1 MTYEELDSL
10 KDDSRLSSIEKENI
24 KYLLKYWVDIITVS
38 QLIKKVG
45 IKWLLIKN

>member
-24 KYLLKYWVDIITVS
+24 NYVLKYWIDIVAVS
-38 QLIKKVG
+38 QVLKEVRLK
-45 IKWLLIKN
+45 

>member
-24 KYLLKYWVDIITVS
+24 NYVLKYWVDIITNNCVS
-38 QLIKKVG
+38 SFKRG
-45 IKWLLIKN
+45 